1 MAGPRLTS
9 TTRASI
15 PNESRVVSIISAF
28 FLISPR
34 SASPPITSDKRD
46 KGGYS
51 QTTGDDPGIAGVIK
65 LVAGETVIPLP
76 SGEDLSV
83 KSADFSAAAGF
94 FSLSSLIFSIW
105 FSVSQ
110 DRFLF

>member
-1 MAGPRLTS
+1 M
-9 TTRASI
+9 
-15 PNESRVVSIISAF
+15 
-28 FLISPR
+28 SPR

-51 QTTGDDPGIAGVIK
+51 QTTGDDPGTPRVIR
-65 LVAGETVIPLP
+65 LVAGETSIPLP
-76 SGEDLSV
+76 AGADLSAG
-83 KSADFSAAAGF
+83 SAGFSAVADF

-110 DRFLF
+110 DRFLFLKNQPNIVFILLI